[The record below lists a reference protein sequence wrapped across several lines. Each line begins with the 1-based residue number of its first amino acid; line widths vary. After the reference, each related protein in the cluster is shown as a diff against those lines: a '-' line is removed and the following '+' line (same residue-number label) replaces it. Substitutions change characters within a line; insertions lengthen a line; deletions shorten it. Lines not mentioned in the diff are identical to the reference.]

1 MLEIFINI
9 KTEISLGSIAGN
21 SQAIKK
27 RRDENYI
34 LLTSFILNQLL
45 NAEIIIR
52 IIFSVNLFNTCRIKS
67 PGFLKF
73 RSDICKAIPD

>member
-1 MLEIFINI
+1 MISNKYRGSEMLEIFINI

-34 LLTSFILNQLL
+34 LLTSFILNQSLI
-45 NAEIIIR
+45 AENYYR
-52 IIFSVNLFNTCRIKS
+52 N
-67 PGFLKF
+67 KF
-73 RSDICKAIPD
+73 FCKFIQDL